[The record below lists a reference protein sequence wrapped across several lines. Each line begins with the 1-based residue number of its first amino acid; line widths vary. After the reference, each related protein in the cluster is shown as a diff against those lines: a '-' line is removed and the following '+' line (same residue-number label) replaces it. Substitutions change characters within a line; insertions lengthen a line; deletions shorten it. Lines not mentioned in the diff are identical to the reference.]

1 MKVAITGSSGL
12 AKEIANMLEGTR
24 HDGNW
29 IEVITPRIDDILSHN
44 TDWKP
49 FEEVDVF
56 INFAHRDFDQ
66 IKILD
71 IIHRVWED
79 DDSKFVINFSSR
91 ASQPNIS
98 KGYLYASQK
107 ASLNHLSNNLTYN
120 SDKKYK
126 LTTINLGL
134 LNHNELPSVA
144 WLDVCRLIHYLIT
157 ALPKIEIPEITIQQH
172 ANYQRVQN
180 HKQVLKYRENRN
192 LKKEVKDEYEY
203 WIEES

>member
-1 MKVAITGSSGL
+1 MKVAITGTSGL
-12 AKEIANMLEGTR
+12 AKEIANMLKGTR
-24 HDGNW
+24 HNGDW
-29 IEVITPRIDDILSHN
+29 IEVLTPRIDDILSHN

-49 FEEVDVF
+49 FEEIDVF

-66 IKILD
+66 TKILD
-71 IIHRVWED
+71 IIHRVWKD

-134 LNHNELPSVA
+134 LNHNELPSLDWV
-144 WLDVCRLIHYLIT
+144 DVCRLIHYIIT
-157 ALPKIEIPEITIQQH
+157 AIPRIEIPDITIQQH
-172 ANYQRVQN
+172 ANYQSVQR
-180 HKQVLKYRENRN
+180 HKEVLKYRESKQKNF
-192 LKKEVKDEYEY
+192 KDEYEY